1 MACKPGA
8 IRYCDDPAAEWTLS
22 TCDPSGQWGACVPTT
37 VPAGATGIGDCSD
50 NDYSPEMCCPVLVL
64 CCQNDPFG
72 AFEDW
77 GSGACAAVSCP

>member
-1 MACKPGA
+1 MECKPGA
-8 IRYCDDPAAEWTLS
+8 IRYCDDPAGEWTMS
-22 TCDPSGQWGACVPTT
+22 TCDATGTWGPCLVTT
-37 VPAGATGIGDCSD
+37 VPDGAIGLGDCSPT
-50 NDYSPEMCCPVLVL
+50 DYSPEMCCPQLFL